1 MKLLVRAALAAA
13 LLCVAAPGQILVQQA
28 LAQDEPKSDTAT
40 DKPNILVVWGDDVG
54 QSNISAFTKGMMG
67 YRTPNI
73 DRIANE
79 GMLFTDYYGEQSC
92 TAGRSAF
99 ITGQSVFR
107 TGLSKVGL
115 PGADLG
121 MRTEDPTIAG
131 LLKAQGYATGQFG
144 KNHLGDRDEHLPT
157 NHGFDEF
164 FGNLYH
170 LNAEEEP
177 ENEDYPKNPK
187 FKEKFGP
194 RGVIH
199 SWAQEDG
206 TQKIEDTGP
215 LTKKRMETVD
225 DETSDRAI
233 AFIKEQHEA
242 GKPWFVWWNG
252 TRMHFRTHVKSDLR
266 GISGQDEYSDGM
278 VEHDMHVGKFLKLLD
293 ELGIADNTLLFYST
307 DNGPHYNTWPDAA
320 STPFRGEK
328 NTNWEGGWR
337 VPAFVRWP
345 GKIEAGT
352 VTNGIASHMDWL
364 PTFLAAAGEPD
375 IKQELLKGDVE
386 SLGRT
391 YKVHLDGYNLLPML
405 TGKSEDSPR
414 KEIFYFSDDGDLTA
428 LRYEDWKMIFMEQK
442 SPGTFRVWMEPFVP
456 LRVPLIFNLRRAPY
470 ERATITSNTYFD
482 WLLDRAYLLVPAQA
496 YVGKF
501 LGTFQ
506 EYPPRQKPAS
516 FSLDQVMEKLAV
528 PGGAQ

>member
-1 MKLLVRAALAAA
+1 MKKRAMFYCSVLILAVMLAAGMA
-13 LLCVAAPGQILVQQA
+13 WAVDQ
-28 LAQDEPKSDTAT
+28 
-40 DKPNILVVWGDDVG
+40 KPNILVVWGDDIG
-54 QSNISAFTKGMMG
+54 QSNISAYTMGLMG

-73 DRIANE
+73 DRIAKE
-79 GMLFTDYYGEQSC
+79 GMIFTDYYGEQSC
-92 TAGRSAF
+92 TAGRASF
-99 ITGQSVFR
+99 IMGQSVFR

-144 KNHLGDRDEHLPT
+144 KNHLGDKDVHLPT

-164 FGNLYH
+164 YGNLYH

-177 ENEDYPKNPK
+177 ENEDYPKNPEFRK
-187 FKEKFGP
+187 KFGP

-199 SWAQEDG
+199 SWANADG

-225 DETSDRAI
+225 DDTSDAAI
-233 AFIKEQHEA
+233 AFIEKQQKA

-252 TRMHFRTHVKSDLR
+252 TRMHFRTHVKAEHR

-278 VEHDMHVGKFLKLLD
+278 VEHDMHIGKFLKKLD
-293 ELGIADNTLLFYST
+293 ELGIADNTIVFYST

-320 STPFRGEK
+320 ATPFRGEK

-337 VPAFVRWP
+337 VPAMVRWT
-345 GKIEAGT
+345 GKIPADS
-352 VTNGIASHMDWL
+352 VTNQIVHHMDWL

-375 IKQELLKGDVE
+375 IKDKLLKGDVKAI
-386 SLGRT
+386 GRT
-391 YKVHLDGYNLLPML
+391 YKVHLDGYDILPLL
-405 TGKSEDSPR
+405 TDQAQESPR

-428 LRYEDWKMIFMEQK
+428 LRYSDWKMIFMEQK
-442 SPGTFRVWMEPFVP
+442 AQGTFRVWMEPFVP
-456 LRVPLIFNLRRAPY
+456 LRVPLMFNLRRDPY
-470 ERATITSNTYFD
+470 ERAEITSNTYYD
-482 WLLDRAYLLVPAQA
+482 WLLDHAFLLVPAQA
-496 YVGKF
+496 YVGRF
-501 LGTFQ
+501 LATFK
-506 EYPPRQKPAS
+506 EFPPRQKAAS
-516 FSLDQVMEKLAV
+516 FSLDQVMEQLKS
-528 PGGAQ
+528 PGGTY